1 MALESSGNILDDIA
15 PPVAKFGKLNL
26 NGLIT
31 LLCKNTGSWHHYF
44 FNVAYLN
51 LLLQNQHNV

>member
-44 FNVAYLN
+44 FNVA
-51 LLLQNQHNV
+51 